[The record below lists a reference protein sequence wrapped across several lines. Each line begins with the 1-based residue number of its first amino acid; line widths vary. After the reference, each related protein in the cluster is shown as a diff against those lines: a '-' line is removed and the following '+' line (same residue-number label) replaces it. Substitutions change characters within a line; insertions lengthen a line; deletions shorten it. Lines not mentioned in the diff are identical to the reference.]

1 MNEKISRIEYC
12 ASFESLQSGMGQDEG
27 SRILLLTMKHADVPA
42 KAKAPAA
49 QEEKKETAIAIVNLP
64 PAR

>member
-1 MNEKISRIEYC
+1 MNEKISRIKYC

-49 QEEKKETAIAIVNLP
+49 QE
-64 PAR
+64 